1 MASDPAPTAL
11 RPSRGL
17 PAVLAMLM
25 TTGWAANHFAAL
37 LPVLRSSQNLSA
49 SLVAG
54 LYGLYA
60 VGLLPGLLLGG
71 TASDRIGRRAVAVPG
86 ALLAAAGTL
95 ILLFWHHPTGLVVG
109 RLVVGAGA
117 GAAFS
122 AGTAW
127 AADLGGAVGVTRAG
141 VFLTLGFAAGPVV
154 SGVLAE
160 FAPAPLVVPFVLSAV
175 LSLAAVAAS
184 ATVPGRLP
192 HPPPHAVPPATHPSN
207 GPARA
212 PRSVGAAMSWAL
224 PVAPWVFAGATVG
237 VVTLPSRLPAND
249 GGPLL
254 AGVAAGIV
262 LGTGV
267 LVQASARRR
276 NLGPGAGVVGA
287 LAAAAGLLLAGAGGS
302 QPGLALVGVAFLL
315 LGTGYGLCLR
325 AGLLDIERWAPA
337 AARGTLTGLFYL
349 ATYSGFAVPVALA
362 ALEPVAGAVLPLLVL
377 GGLAALVGVL
387 RWARLARTR
396 A

>member
-1 MASDPAPTAL
+1 MATTASTAS
-11 RPSRGL
+11 RRSRGL

-37 LPVLRSSQNLSA
+37 LPVLRTAQNLSA

-71 TASDRIGRRAVAVPG
+71 SASDRLGRRAVAVPG
-86 ALLAAAGTL
+86 ALLAAVGTL
-95 ILLFWHHPTGLVVG
+95 VLLFWHDPTGLVVG

-117 GAAFS
+117 GATFS

-127 AADLGGAVGVTRAG
+127 AADLGGAAGVTRAG
-141 VFLTLGFAAGPVV
+141 VFLTLGFATGPVV

-175 LSLAAVAAS
+175 LPLVAVAAA
-184 ATVPGRLP
+184 ATVPGRVP
-192 HPPPHAVPPATHPSN
+192 HPPPHAVHPSAHPPA
-207 GPARA
+207 GPTRA
-212 PRSVGAAMSWAL
+212 PRSVGAALSWAL

-237 VVTLPSRLPAND
+237 VVTLPARLPAND

-254 AGVAAGIV
+254 AGIAAGIV

-267 LVQASARRR
+267 AVQAYARRR
-276 NLGPGAGVVGA
+276 NLGPVAGVVGA
-287 LAAAAGLLLAGAGGS
+287 FAAAAGLLLAGFGGS
-302 QPGLALVGVAFLL
+302 QPGLGLVGVAFLL

-325 AGLLDIERWAPA
+325 AGLLDLERWAPPA
-337 AARGTLTGLFYL
+337 GRGTLTGLFYL

-362 ALEPVAGAVLPLLVL
+362 ALEPVAGPTIPLLVL
-377 GGLAALVGVL
+377 GALAGLVAVL
-387 RWARLARTR
+387 RWMRITR
-396 A
+396 IRA

>member
-1 MASDPAPTAL
+1 MASEPVPVRAP
-11 RPSRGL
+11 RPRGL
-17 PAVLAMLM
+17 SAVLAMLM

-37 LPVLRSSQNLSA
+37 LPVLRSAQNLSA

-71 TASDRIGRRAVAVPG
+71 SASDRFGRRAVAVPG
-86 ALLAAAGTL
+86 ALLAAAGTV
-95 ILLFWHHPTGLVVG
+95 ILLLWHDPAGLVVG

-117 GAAFS
+117 GATFS

-141 VFLTLGFAAGPVV
+141 VFLTLGFATGPVV
-154 SGVLAE
+154 SGVLAA

-175 LSLAAVAAS
+175 LSLVAVAAA
-184 ATVPGRLP
+184 ATVPGRSP
-192 HPPPHAVPPATHPSN
+192 HPPPHAVHPGTPPPA
-207 GPARA
+207 GPVR
-212 PRSVGAAMSWAL
+212 PRSVRAALGWAL

-237 VVTLPSRLPAND
+237 VVTLPSRLPASD

-254 AGVAAGIV
+254 AGIAAGIV

-267 LVQASARRR
+267 VVQALARRR
-276 NLGPGAGVVGA
+276 NLGPGAGVAG
-287 LAAAAGLLLAGAGGS
+287 AAAASAGLLLAAVGGAA
-302 QPGLALVGVAFLL
+302 PGLPLVAIAFLL

-325 AGLLDIERWAPA
+325 AGLLDLERWAPPA
-337 AARGTLTGLFYL
+337 SRGTLTGLF
-349 ATYSGFAVPVALA
+349 
-362 ALEPVAGAVLPLLVL
+362 
-377 GGLAALVGVL
+377 
-387 RWARLARTR
+387 
-396 A
+396 

>member
-1 MASDPAPTAL
+1 MATTAHPAP

-37 LPVLRSSQNLSA
+37 LPVLRTSQSLSA

-71 TASDRIGRRAVAVPG
+71 SASDRFGRRAVAVPG
-86 ALLAAAGTL
+86 AVLAAAGTL
-95 ILLFWHHPTGLVVG
+95 ILLGWHDPTGLVVG
-109 RLVVGAGA
+109 RLIVGAGA
-117 GAAFS
+117 GATFS

-141 VFLTLGFAAGPVV
+141 LFLTLGFATGPVI
-154 SGVLAE
+154 SGLLAA
-160 FAPAPLVVPFVLSAV
+160 FAPAPLVLPFALSAV
-175 LSLAAVAAS
+175 LSLVAAAAA
-184 ATVPGRLP
+184 ATVPGRIP
-192 HPPPHAVPPATHPSN
+192 HPPPHAVHPATRPPT

-212 PRSVGAAMSWAL
+212 PRSVGAALSWAL

-237 VVTLPSRLPAND
+237 VVTLPARLPVTD

-254 AGVAAGIV
+254 AGIAAGIV

-267 LVQASARRR
+267 VVQAFARRR
-276 NLGPGAGVVGA
+276 NLGPAAGVVGA
-287 LAAAAGLLLAGAGGS
+287 FAAAAGLLLAGFGGVE
-302 QPGLALVGVAFLL
+302 PGLPLVGVAFLL

-325 AGLLDIERWAPA
+325 AGLLDLERWAPPA
-337 AARGTLTGLFYL
+337 SRGSLTGLFYL
-349 ATYSGFAVPVALA
+349 ATYSGFAVPVVLA
-362 ALEPVAGAVLPLLVL
+362 ALDPITGAVLPLLVL
-377 GGLAALVGVL
+377 GGAAALVAVA
-387 RWARLARTR
+387 RWVRIARVR

>member
-1 MASDPAPTAL
+1 MATTSSTVS
-11 RPSRGL
+11 RRSRGL

-37 LPVLRSSQNLSA
+37 LPVLRTAQNLSA

-71 TASDRIGRRAVAVPG
+71 SASDRLGRRAVAVPG
-86 ALLAAAGTL
+86 ALLAAVGTL
-95 ILLFWHHPTGLVVG
+95 VLLFWHDPTGLVVG

-117 GAAFS
+117 GATFS

-127 AADLGGAVGVTRAG
+127 AADLGGAAGVTRAG
-141 VFLTLGFAAGPVV
+141 VFLTLGFATGPVV

-175 LSLAAVAAS
+175 LSLVAVAA
-184 ATVPGRLP
+184 AAAVPGRVP
-192 HPPPHAVPPATHPSN
+192 HPPPHAVHPAAHPPA

-212 PRSVGAAMSWAL
+212 PRSVGAALSWAL

-237 VVTLPSRLPAND
+237 VVTLPARLPAND

-254 AGVAAGIV
+254 AGIAAGIV

-267 LVQASARRR
+267 AVQAYARRR
-276 NLGPGAGVVGA
+276 NLGPVAGVVGA
-287 LAAAAGLLLAGAGGS
+287 FAAAAGLLLAGFGGS
-302 QPGLALVGVAFLL
+302 QPGLGLVGVAFLL
-315 LGTGYGLCLR
+315 LGAGYGLCLR
-325 AGLLDIERWAPA
+325 AGLLDLERWAPPA
-337 AARGTLTGLFYL
+337 GRGTLTGLFYL

-362 ALEPVAGAVLPLLVL
+362 ALEPVAGPTIPLLVL
-377 GGLAALVGVL
+377 GALAGLVAVL
-387 RWARLARTR
+387 RWMRITR
-396 A
+396 IHA